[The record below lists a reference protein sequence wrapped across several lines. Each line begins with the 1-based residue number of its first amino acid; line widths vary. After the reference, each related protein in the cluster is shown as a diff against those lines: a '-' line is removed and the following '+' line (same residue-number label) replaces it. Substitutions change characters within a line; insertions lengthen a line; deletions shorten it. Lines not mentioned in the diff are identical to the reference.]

1 MKFERNLEGC
11 CTMARNQNVEEQG
24 KGVESIE
31 NALTHTEQYLEK
43 NRKWLLIAVAVL
55 VLLVLGYIAYSNLY
69 SKPHELEAQVQAY
82 YAEQQFAKDSFQ
94 VALNGDGNNL
104 GFLQVLQDYSGT
116 KMGNLCRYYAGICY
130 RELGDLDNAIKY
142 LKEYSLVDK
151 MLAPVALGA
160 IGDCYVEKGDAAT
173 GLTYYSK
180 AIGYSENSLTT
191 PVFLQKRALLYEGM
205 AKWQDALN
213 DYQLIKDSYPRSAQA
228 RDIDKF
234 IERVK
239 VLGK

>member
-1 MKFERNLEGC
+1 
-11 CTMARNQNVEEQG
+11 MAKNQNVEEQS

-43 NRKWLLIAVAVL
+43 NRKWLLIGVTVL
-55 VLLVLGYIAYSNLY
+55 VLLVVGYIAYSNLY
-69 SKPHELEAQVQAY
+69 SKPHELEAQVQAF

-104 GFLQVLQDYSGT
+104 GFLQVLSDYSGT
-116 KMGNLCRYYAGICY
+116 KMGNLSRYYAGICY

-142 LKEYSLVDK
+142 LKDYSLEDK

-160 IGDCYVEKGDAAT
+160 IGDCYVEKGDATT

-180 AIGYSENSLTT
+180 AIDYRENGLTT
-191 PVFLQKRALLYEGM
+191 PIFLLKRGLLYEGM
-205 AKWQDALN
+205 SKWGEALN

-239 VLGK
+239 VFGK